1 MPGASLLLVLLVSG
15 TLVAAPAARALAV
28 PVIGGNLIANG
39 SFEESPLG
47 PVPAGQPPEGWAAEA
62 YGGNGQLAIV
72 AGGAPGEGQQCVQMT
87 AGFDDSTGL
96 HGPFLEIDPTQ
107 AYVQC
112 GWIRLDGRYESTGM
126 SYGRQ
131 WFDAEQQPLDLEK
144 SRSYNYVISGANPG
158 PDWQYYEQLLLPDPT
173 PDDGAFRADEIPA
186 AARYLRV
193 WALAYR
199 WDGVGCYDGL
209 GLYRVDYAALV
220 RPVIEAQ
227 LAEADVDALRAEI
240 TASLRALP
248 ADLPAATRAGELLD
262 ELSGLQARLVA
273 EGERPVL
280 EWIADRDRTP
290 ALLIELND
298 VRWELK
304 TEALLRGV

>member
-1 MPGASLLLVLLVSG
+1 MGTVALLLAGLA
-15 TLVAAPAARALAV
+15 LVAGGPAHALGV

-47 PVPAGQPPEGWAAEA
+47 PVPAGQAPKGWAAEA

-72 AGGAPGEGQQCVQMT
+72 GDAAPGEGAQCVQMT
-87 AGFDDSTGL
+87 ASVDDSTGL
-96 HGPFLEIDPTQ
+96 HGPFIAIDPTQ

-158 PDWQYYEQLLLPDPT
+158 PDWTYCEQLLLPDPT

-199 WDGVGCYDGL
+199 WDGVGYYDGL
-209 GLYRVDYAALV
+209 ALYRVDYAALV

-227 LAEADVDALRAEI
+227 LAEADADALRTEI
-240 TASLRALP
+240 AASLRELP
-248 ADLPAATRAGELLD
+248 PDLPAVARAGELLD
-262 ELSGLQARLVA
+262 ELNGLQARLAA

-280 EWIADRDRTP
+280 GWIADRDRTP
-290 ALLIELND
+290 ALLSELND